1 MKRKKA
7 IYQLLV
13 HRVSPIY
20 IYIYKHIIYYN
31 TRARCEIRYLVHCA
45 HLIEFVRIEI
55 KYKNLRTR
63 TRT

>member
-20 IYIYKHIIYYN
+20 KHIIYYN
-31 TRARCEIRYLVHCA
+31 TRVRCEIRYLVHCA
-45 HLIEFVRIEI
+45 DLIEFVRIEI
-55 KYKNLRTR
+55 KYKNLHTR
-63 TRT
+63 TRTWT